1 MLQLLIL
8 NSFGLC
14 VPRFILVIKVNKGQE
29 PLSFCIIKQT
39 PHMEEEVY
47 LLPSVDQF
55 LRRICN
61 EKNQAWPDAEAR
73 RELASLSEELA
84 HKKVLQIIYD
94 SREIK
99 TLGGFI
105 KHLVLKCSSPS
116 PAKTIRTSYFQSPS
130 AISSSTPHQLVHFS
144 SAGS

>member
-1 MLQLLIL
+1 MLHLLVL
-8 NSFGLC
+8 TSFGFC
-14 VPRFILVIKVNKGQE
+14 VPRFILVIKVNQGQE
-29 PLSFCIIKQT
+29 PPSFCIIKQT

-61 EKNQAWPDAEAR
+61 EKNQAWPDAGAR

-84 HKKVLQIIYD
+84 HKKILQIIYD

-99 TLGGFI
+99 NSQRFHQALGPQVFLSFSGQNYPYLLFSKPFCYI
-105 KHLVLKCSSPS
+105 LKYSLATCS
-116 PAKTIRTSYFQSPS
+116 FQ
-130 AISSSTPHQLVHFS
+130 LCR
-144 SAGS
+144 